1 MAEIELFSTE
11 TSFDTT
17 NPPASPAAVQ
27 GSSALQD
34 IIIEPAA
41 ATRGRRPSRVAPA
54 HTSRHRGTPLP
65 SPPRRQPPSPASSF
79 TSAVSYVP
87 AAENWTIAGLRQVLT
102 SSGVTIPSRSTKP
115 DLLALY
121 ASLQSGELPNS
132 SPPFKAVPKASQGR
146 SVPYA
151 RPKQTTTSS
160 RISSRPLGRIRRPS
174 ASLGQTPDAA
184 AISPHAPSRATEHEL
199 ATHSGKEPAFAS
211 TSRRARASTPPLAA
225 KNHPKP
231 RPHPTPNPL
240 PYPWPA
246 APPHSYSTS
255 TPPQSA
261 QTPAPTIPPLSPPP
275 LFSAYNAYPST
286 STQPLPA
293 PTATFPPPSARGPF
307 SLSSATPLPIPPNA
321 PALEPAPVA
330 NSIRTQI
337 LSEIQNVGT
346 RGGHA
351 PNPGTSLFRADIPI
365 NHPLKPLLEASLNSI
380 FQAVSPR
387 TLQSYLTAWKCF
399 KHFHSAYNLPFPDFS
414 LLSVTSFI
422 SHLNANKNSKSA
434 PLKVIW
440 AECNFSTNFYMALLL
455 PK

>member
-11 TSFDTT
+11 NSFDTT

-27 GSSALQD
+27 GSSAPQD

-41 ATRGRRPSRVAPA
+41 ATRGRRPSLVAPA
-54 HTSRHRGTPLP
+54 HTSRRRGTPSP

-132 SPPFKAVPKASQGR
+132 SPSFKAVPKASQGR

-151 RPKQTTTSS
+151 RPKQTTTPS
-160 RISSRPLGRIRRPS
+160 RMSSRPLGRIRRPS
-174 ASLGQTPDAA
+174 ASPGQTPDAA
-184 AISPHAPSRATEHEL
+184 AISPHPPSRATEHEL
-199 ATHSGKEPAFAS
+199 ATHSGEEPAFAS

-225 KNHPKP
+225 KSHPKP

-255 TPPQSA
+255 TPPAIGANPGAHHS
-261 QTPAPTIPPLSPPP
+261 PSLPPP
-275 LFSAYNAYPST
+275 LFSAYHAYPSTST
-286 STQPLPA
+286 STQPLPT
-293 PTATFPPPSARGPF
+293 PTAIFPPPEDHSHF
-307 SLSSATPLPIPPNA
+307 L
-321 PALEPAPVA
+321 
-330 NSIRTQI
+330 Q
-337 LSEIQNVGT
+337 
-346 RGGHA
+346 
-351 PNPGTSLFRADIPI
+351 
-365 NHPLKPLLEASLNSI
+365 
-380 FQAVSPR
+380 PR
-387 TLQSYLTAWKCF
+387 
-399 KHFHSAYNLPFPDFS
+399 PFPS
-414 LLSVTSFI
+414 LRTRP
-422 SHLNANKNSKSA
+422 HWNQ
-434 PLKVIW
+434 P
-440 AECNFSTNFYMALLL
+440 
-455 PK
+455 P